1 MLFSPFSEPELYDDT
16 EITSSKV
23 IMLCQMFDMSR
34 AAPTYFMKLTATEL
48 PCHSF
53 HKTVAVWREN
63 INISFPFHV
72 IKSYPCSFIFFLS
85 HTLVIVIISTTFLL
99 CLIFSPCSIITIK
112 NPQHYPLLEI
122 IQQIQNL
129 RARCSIFNMLL
140 IFFKYLFYYTNTFK
154 REQNASLSF
163 VTSAEN

>member
-23 IMLCQMFDMSR
+23 IGLCQMFDMSR

-63 INISFPFHV
+63 INISFPLHV

-85 HTLVIVIISTTFLL
+85 HTLVIVIISTTFFRWPHFFALSNFFSML
-99 CLIFSPCSIITIK
+99 YYHHQKPTALSSARNYSTDTESESTLFHFQYVADIF
-112 NPQHYPLLEI
+112 
-122 IQQIQNL
+122 
-129 RARCSIFNMLL
+129 
-140 IFFKYLFYYTNTFK
+140 
-154 REQNASLSF
+154 
-163 VTSAEN
+163 